1 MKIAATI
8 IIIIIIIIIILVLL
22 LLLLFLLLLLSSL
35 LLLFRFS
42 FVLALLQSSCQVSTL
57 NLRQLER
64 IFLGISVVLFSFWVF
79 IFR

>member
-8 IIIIIIIIIILVLL
+8 IIIIILL
-22 LLLLFLLLLLSSL
+22 LLLLLLLLSS

-64 IFLGISVVLFSFWVF
+64 TFLGISVVLFSFWVF

>member
-8 IIIIIIIIIILVLL
+8 IIIIIIIILL
-22 LLLLFLLLLLSSL
+22 LLFLLFLLLLLSS

-64 IFLGISVVLFSFWVF
+64 TFLGISVVLFSFWVF